1 MKITLLAIGKTNAK
15 YLQEGIEQY
24 TKRLSHYIP
33 FELKILPDVKTTK
46 ALTTDKQKEME
57 GKMFMSAI
65 QQGDW
70 VTLLDERG
78 KEFTSR
84 DFASYIDKKMI
95 TIPKNLIFIIG
106 GPYGFSKA
114 MYDRA
119 NEKLSLSKMTFS
131 HEMIRLFF
139 VEQIYRAMTI
149 LKGEPYHHD

>member
-46 ALTTDKQKEME
+46 ALITDKQKEME
-57 GKMFMSAI
+57 GEMFLSAI

>member
-46 ALTTDKQKEME
+46 TLTTDKQKEME
-57 GKMFMSAI
+57 GEMFMSAI

>member
-15 YLQEGIEQY
+15 YLLEGIEQY
-24 TKRLSHYIP
+24 TKRLGHYIP

-46 ALTTDKQKEME
+46 SLTTDKQKEME
-57 GKMFMSAI
+57 GQMFLSTI
-65 QQGDW
+65 GQGDW

-84 DFASYIDKKMI
+84 EFANYIDKKMV
-95 TIPKNLIFIIG
+95 TLPKNLIFIIG
-106 GPYGFSKA
+106 GPYGFSQE

-139 VEQIYRAMTI
+139 IEQIYRAMTI

>member
-33 FELKILPDVKTTK
+33 FKLKILPDVKTTK

-57 GKMFMSAI
+57 GEMFMSAI

-106 GPYGFSKA
+106 GPYGFSNA

>member
-1 MKITLLAIGKTNAK
+1 MKITLLAIGKTNARF
-15 YLQEGIEQY
+15 LQEGIDQY

-46 ALTTDKQKEME
+46 ALTNEKQKEME
-57 GKMFMSAI
+57 GQMFLSAI
-65 QQGDW
+65 GQGDW
-70 VTLLDERG
+70 VTLLDEKG

-84 DFASYIDKKMI
+84 EFASYIDKKNI

-106 GPYGFSKA
+106 GPYGFSQE
-114 MYDRA
+114 MYNRA

>member
-1 MKITLLAIGKTNAK
+1 MKITLLAIGKTNARF
-15 YLQEGIEQY
+15 LQEGIDQY

-46 ALTTDKQKEME
+46 ALTNEKQKEME
-57 GKMFMSAI
+57 GQMFLSVI
-65 QQGDW
+65 GQGDW
-70 VTLLDERG
+70 VTLLDEKG

-84 DFASYIDKKMI
+84 EFASYIDKKTI

-106 GPYGFSKA
+106 GPYGFSQE
-114 MYDRA
+114 MYNRA

>member
-57 GKMFMSAI
+57 GEMFMSAI

-149 LKGEPYHHD
+149 LKGEPYQHD